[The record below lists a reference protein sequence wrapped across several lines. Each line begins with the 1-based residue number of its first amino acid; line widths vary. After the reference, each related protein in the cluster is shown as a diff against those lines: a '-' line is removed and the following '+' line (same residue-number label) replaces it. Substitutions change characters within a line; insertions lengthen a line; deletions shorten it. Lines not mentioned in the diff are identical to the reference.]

1 MNQAIMR
8 TMPLVFELRIFYLSK
23 RSTLLIVMQ
32 ATFEGSSGG
41 GYSRTGVKDEARRR
55 YARRLREEL
64 EEDMERVATGSNLFI
79 TPQQLPKLSVGPG
92 KLLVSSRRFHTRRL
106 LSSRTRAKHDHTVM
120 TGDLFA
126 TKNIKSDM
134 KSLKILDLDPGLEP
148 T

>member
-64 EEDMERVATGSNLFI
+64 EEDMERV
-79 TPQQLPKLSVGPG
+79 LPKLSVGPG